1 MEDMK
6 MADELKVKEAAA
18 ALMNDKSQRDSF
30 AEMITEYVQP
40 NHITTDFV
48 GMLLN
53 TRRLSPGDSLVKKL
67 RKGLEVHTLVPG
79 AIHMAHEV
87 TVTDRV
93 NYILDGA
100 DVKVTWNEWELES
113 GEIGTVDEIRR
124 EMLAKLKDY
133 FYNKVFTSLT
143 TVWTAI
149 NTPSNFISL
158 GTAVTATALENA
170 IDRINETTPGV
181 KAVIGTRA
189 AMTPITKFGA
199 FWNDGGSQWAGIDS
213 QLQEVLQ
220 RGMLGR
226 YYGAPLIAI
235 DQIYDNLESYSP
247 LLPTDKILVI
257 GENVG
262 EFITYGDVKTKQYDD
277 PRPTPPQWFLELYQ
291 QFGMLIWNAQGIY
304 VIGGIV

>member
-1 MEDMK
+1 
-6 MADELKVKEAAA
+6 MADELKIKEAAA
-18 ALMNDKSQRDSF
+18 ALMKDKSQRDAF

-40 NHITTDFV
+40 NHITTDFIS
-48 GMLLN
+48 MLLN
-53 TRRLSPGDSLVKKL
+53 TRRMSPGDSLVKKL
-67 RKGLEVHTLVPG
+67 RTGLEVHTLVPG
-79 AIHMAHEV
+79 AIHLAHEI

-100 DVKVTWNEWELES
+100 DVKVTYNEWEIES
-113 GEIGTVDEIRR
+113 GEIGTVDEIRG
-124 EMLAKLKDY
+124 EMLAKLRDY
-133 FYNKVFTSLT
+133 YYGKVYTALT
-143 TVWTAI
+143 TVWTAV
-149 NTPSNFISL
+149 NTPDNFISL
-158 GTAVTATALENA
+158 GTAITAAALEDA
-170 IDRINETTPGV
+170 IDRINLTTPGV

-199 FWNDGGSQWAGIDS
+199 FWNDGGTQWSGVDS
-213 QLQEVLQ
+213 QLEQVMQ
-220 RGMLGR
+220 KGMLGK
-226 YYGAPLIAI
+226 YYGANLIAI
-235 DQIYDNLESYSP
+235 DQVYDNLESWSP

-304 VIGGIV
+304 VIGGLV

>member
-1 MEDMK
+1 

-18 ALMNDKSQRDSF
+18 ALMKDRSQRDAF

-40 NHITTDFV
+40 NHITTDFI

-53 TRRLSPGDSLVKKL
+53 TRSLNPGDSLVKKM

-79 AIHMAHEV
+79 AIHLAHEV

-100 DVKVTWNEWELES
+100 DIKVTYNEWEMEA

-124 EMLAKLKDY
+124 EMLAKLRDY
-133 FYNKVFTSLT
+133 YYNKVFTALS

-158 GTAVTATALENA
+158 GTAITATALENA
-170 IDRINETTPGV
+170 IDQINETTPGV

-199 FWNDGGSQWAGIDS
+199 FWNDGGTQWAGVDS
-213 QLQEVLQ
+213 QLQEVMQ

-235 DQIYDNLESYSP
+235 DQIYDNYESWST

-262 EFITYGDVKTKQYDD
+262 EFITYGEVKTKQYDD

-291 QFGMLIWNAQGIY
+291 QFGMLIWNAKGIY
-304 VIGGIV
+304 VIGGLV